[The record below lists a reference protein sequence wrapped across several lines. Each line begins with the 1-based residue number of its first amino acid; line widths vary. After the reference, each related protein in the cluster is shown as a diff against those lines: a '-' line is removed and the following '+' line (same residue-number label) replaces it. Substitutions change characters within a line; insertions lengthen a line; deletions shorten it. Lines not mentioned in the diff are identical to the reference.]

1 MRRTIAASARAG
13 VKAWPALSI
22 LAGLLA
28 AGPAH
33 ADAPRVVAS
42 INPLHS
48 LVAGVMK
55 GVGEPRLLIRGFA
68 SPHDYALRPSDA
80 RALANADAI
89 FWIGEP
95 VEHFLISAL
104 ETTKARVVELLE
116 APDVRVLPAREGGVW
131 KTLGGGRDDDDHDD
145 DHDHDHGHGHGHED
159 GHIWLDPRNAI
170 TIAETAARVL
180 SEADPG
186 NAARYRENARDLAVR
201 LAALE
206 NELAATLSIAGQAP
220 YVVFHDAYQYFEAR
234 FGLNAIGAIAVH
246 TGRAP
251 GAGRLRELRRE
262 IVDSGARCVF
272 REPQFEPGLVRTIIE
287 GTGAAADVLDP
298 LGADIPPGDDAYF
311 TLMRR
316 LAGSLASCLSRNP

>member
-1 MRRTIAASARAG
+1 M
-13 VKAWPALSI
+13 VVSI
-22 LAGLLA
+22 K
-28 AGPAH
+28 P
-33 ADAPRVVAS
+33 V
-42 INPLHS
+42 HS

-55 GVGEPRLLIRGFA
+55 GVGEPHLLIRGFA
-68 SPHDYALRPSDA
+68 SPHHYALRPSDA

-104 ETTKARVVELLE
+104 ETTKARAVALLE
-116 APDVRVLPAREGGVW
+116 APDVHVLPAREGGVW
-131 KTLGGGRDDDDHDD
+131 KTLGGGRDDDDHD
-145 DHDHDHGHGHGHED
+145 HDHGHGHED

-170 TIAETAARVL
+170 AIAETAARVL

-186 NAARYRENARDLAVR
+186 NAARYRENARDLAAR

-206 NELAATLSIAGQAP
+206 NELAATLSTAGQAP

-272 REPQFEPGLVRTIIE
+272 REPQFEPGLVQTIIE
-287 GTGAAADVLDP
+287 GTGTAADVLDP

>member
-1 MRRTIAASARAG
+1 MENQPVKRTMTARAC

-68 SPHDYALRPSDA
+68 SPHHYALRPSDA
-80 RALANADAI
+80 RALANADVV

-104 ETTKARVVELLE
+104 ETAKARVVALLE
-116 APDVRVLPAREGGVW
+116 APDVHVLPAREGGVW
-131 KTLGGGRDDDDHDD
+131 KTLGSGRDHDH
-145 DHDHDHGHGHGHED
+145 DHDHDHGHGRED

-170 TIAETAARVL
+170 AIAGTAARIL

-206 NELAATLSIAGQAP
+206 NELAATLSTARQAP

-234 FGLNAIGAIAVH
+234 FGLNAIGAISVH

-298 LGADIPPGDDAYF
+298 LGADVPPGGDAYF
-311 TLMRR
+311 TSMRR
-316 LAGSLASCLSRNP
+316 IAGSLASCLSRTP

>member
-1 MRRTIAASARAG
+1 MKRTIAARAC
-13 VKAWPALSI
+13 VKAWLALST

-55 GVGEPRLLIRGFA
+55 GVGEPHLLIRGFA
-68 SPHDYALRPSDA
+68 SPHHYALRPSDA

-104 ETTKARVVELLE
+104 ETTKARAVALLE
-116 APDVRVLPAREGGVW
+116 APDVHVLPAREGGVW
-131 KTLGGGRDDDDHDD
+131 KTLGGGRDDDDHD
-145 DHDHDHGHGHGHED
+145 HDHGHGHED
-159 GHIWLDPRNAI
+159 GHIWLDPQNAI
-170 TIAETAARVL
+170 AIAETAARVL

-186 NAARYRENARDLAVR
+186 NAARYRENARDLAAR

-206 NELAATLSIAGQAP
+206 NELAATLSTAGQAP

-272 REPQFEPGLVRTIIE
+272 REPQFEPGLVQTIIE